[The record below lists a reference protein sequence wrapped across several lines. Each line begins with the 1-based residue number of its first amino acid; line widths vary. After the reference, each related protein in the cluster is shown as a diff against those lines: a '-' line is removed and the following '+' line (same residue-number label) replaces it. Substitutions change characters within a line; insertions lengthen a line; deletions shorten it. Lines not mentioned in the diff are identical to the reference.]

1 VHNDYLLKYYSVK
14 DVLGKEKGSVK
25 LKMIVG

>member
-1 VHNDYLLKYYSVK
+1 VHNDYLPKYYSVK

-25 LKMIVG
+25 LKMTDG